1 MAERAANLRWID
13 PQGGFGDLLILSGV
27 MKEVFDRTG
36 RQYNVVSC
44 HGRRWLFADHP
55 AVRHYGRP
63 PKDAPIEVMNYG
75 YEAEHQRGGRPYP
88 VLARMFGLD
97 PPGEERLYAPLEKID
112 IQPLCHYLPPGQP
125 WVAICPSSN
134 GPRKEMA
141 ANQWE
146 KLVAIMAA
154 HQVAAIQLGNKRD
167 RYIRGAYNFLGLT
180 TPAEALALLAKMQAV
195 ITVDSFL
202 MHGAFM
208 QKTPAIVLWGPT
220 NPAVFGYDV
229 HVNLRSLSSPCEVCP
244 KMAHEYLD
252 KCPQGEELHCMN
264 RFDMGS
270 VWLEVKRIVKNK

>member
-1 MAERAANLRWID
+1 MAERVDSLRWID

-36 RQYNVVSC
+36 RQYNMVSY

-55 AVRHYGRP
+55 AIRCYGRP
-63 PKDAPIEVMNYG
+63 PKNARIEVINYG
-75 YEAEHQRGGRPYP
+75 CKAEDQGGWRPYL
-88 VLARMFGLD
+88 VLARMFGLN
-97 PPGEERLYAPLEKID
+97 PPGEERLYAPLAKID
-112 IQPLCHYLPPGQP
+112 IRPLCHYLPPGQP
-125 WVAICPSSN
+125 WVTICPSSN

-141 ANQWE
+141 ASQWE
-146 KLVAIMAA
+146 ELVAIMAA
-154 HQVAAIQLGNKRD
+154 HRVAAIQLGNKRD

-180 TPAEALALLAKMQAV
+180 TPAEALALLAKMKAV

-220 NPAVFGYDV
+220 NPAVFGYDA
-229 HVNLRSLSSPCEVCP
+229 HINLRSLSSPCEVCP
-244 KMAHEYLD
+244 KMAHEYLL
-252 KCPQGEELHCMN
+252 KCPQGDELHCMN

>member
-1 MAERAANLRWID
+1 MAERVDGLRWID

-27 MKEVFDRTG
+27 MKEAFDRTG
-36 RQYNVVSC
+36 MQYNVVSC
-44 HGRRWLFADHP
+44 NGRRWLFADHP
-55 AVRHYGRP
+55 AVRCYGRP
-63 PKDAPIEVMNYG
+63 PQDASIEVMNYG

-88 VLARMFGLD
+88 VLARMFGLS
-97 PPGEERLYAPLEKID
+97 PPGEERLYAPLAKID
-112 IQPLCHYLPPGQP
+112 VRPLCHYLPPGQP

-141 ANQWE
+141 ATQWE
-146 KLVAIMAA
+146 ELVAIMAA

-220 NPAVFGYDV
+220 NPEVFGYDA
-229 HVNLRSLSSPCEVCP
+229 HINLRSLSSPCHVCP
-244 KMAHEYLD
+244 KMAYEYLL
-252 KCPQGEELHCMN
+252 KCPQGDEFHCMN

-270 VWLEVKRIVKNK
+270 VWLKLKRILGIT